1 MTPDIDDPPSGE
13 PASETGRRSPRR
25 RSRARQLSQAFNPFD
40 GVPPPVPVRQ
50 RPVLDEPVTPAQ
62 ERAMRNLW
70 WDGFFAESSET
81 IWLQYFALYALAFGA
96 ETWLIGLLSAVGG
109 LLAAASMWPGAHVAE
124 RSRRYKRIVL
134 LTGGGAGRVLFL
146 VLVAVP
152 WFASGETALGVLLA
166 VAMGRGFFGSVAM
179 PAWSA
184 FAAEFVPP
192 GLRGRYFASRNFA
205 RQVAGLVIAPL
216 AGLLIHR
223 VGGLEGW
230 QLAWA
235 LAFVLGAVA
244 TAFYARIPSEAAV
257 GVSSAPTPDPSN
269 EARPGALTDPNL
281 LWLTAT
287 MGLFHTSVMLAGPF
301 FSVYLVQKLEA
312 SVLWVGITAA
322 AVPIGGIVAQPL
334 IGQMNDRL
342 GAKWLLVTSGLL
354 LPLLPWFWMVVTEPW
369 HVIFINLAAGA
380 LWGAN
385 LLATFNLTLA
395 IAPAERRATYSAV
408 QQGAV
413 FVASAIGPL
422 IGGPLIGAAGYRTV
436 FFLSGFG
443 RFVATALL
451 AKTVQERVVGPR
463 SASSR

>member
-1 MTPDIDDPPSGE
+1 MTPDMTEPPSE
-13 PASETGRRSPRR
+13 ASPQRPRR
-25 RSRARQLSQAFNPFD
+25 REARGERRARQLSQALNPFD

-50 RPVLDEPVTPAQ
+50 RAVLDEPVTPAQ

-81 IWLQYFALYALAFGA
+81 IWLQYFSLYALAFGA
-96 ETWLIGLLSAVGG
+96 KTWLIGLLSAVGG

-124 RSRRYKRIVL
+124 RTRRYKRIVL
-134 LTGGGAGRVLFL
+134 LTGGSAGRLLFL
-146 VLVAVP
+146 GLVAVP
-152 WFASGETALGVLLA
+152 WFLSDEAALGALVA

-192 GLRGRYFASRNFA
+192 GLRGRYFGSRNFA
-205 RQVAGLVIAPL
+205 RQVAGLVVAPL

-244 TAFYARIPSEAAV
+244 TVFYARIPSEAAV
-257 GVSSAPTPDPSN
+257 GVREEPEP
-269 EARPGALTDPNL
+269 RPLSEPRAGPLRDPNL
-281 LWLTAT
+281 LWLTLAL
-287 MGLFHTSVMLAGPF
+287 GLFHTSVMLAGPF
-301 FSVYLVQKLEA
+301 FSVYLVTKLNA

-334 IGQMNDRL
+334 IGQINDRR

-354 LPLLPWFWMVVTEPW
+354 LPLLPWFWMIVTEPW

-395 IAPAERRATYSAV
+395 ISPPDRRAAYSAV

-413 FVASAIGPL
+413 FIASAVGPL
-422 IGGPLIGAAGYRTV
+422 IGGPLIGLAGYRTV
-436 FFLSGFG
+436 FFLSGLG
-443 RFVATALL
+443 RLIATALL
-451 AKTVQERVVGPR
+451 ARTVQERVAVAAPAP
-463 SASSR
+463 AS

>member
-1 MTPDIDDPPSGE
+1 
-13 PASETGRRSPRR
+13 
-25 RSRARQLSQAFNPFD
+25 
-40 GVPPPVPVRQ
+40 
-50 RPVLDEPVTPAQ
+50 
-62 ERAMRNLW
+62 MRNLW

-124 RSRRYKRIVL
+124 RTRRYKRIVL
-134 LTGGGAGRVLFL
+134 LTGGGAGRLLFL
-146 VLVAVP
+146 ALVAVP
-152 WFASGETALGVLLA
+152 WFASGESALGVLLA

-192 GLRGRYFASRNFA
+192 GLRGRYFGSRNFA
-205 RQVAGLVIAPL
+205 RQVAGLVVAPL

-257 GVSSAPTPDPSN
+257 GVAEVSTPGPANDP
-269 EARPGALTDPNL
+269 RPGALNDPNL

-301 FSVYLVQKLEA
+301 FSVYLVTKLDA
-312 SVLWVGITAA
+312 SVLWVGVTAA
-322 AVPIGGIVAQPL
+322 AVPIGGIIAQPL
-334 IGQMNDRL
+334 VGQINDRI
-342 GAKWLLVTSGLL
+342 GAKWLLVASGLL

-395 IAPAERRATYSAV
+395 IAPADRRATYSAV

-413 FVASAIGPL
+413 FIASAVGPL

-436 FFLSGFG
+436 FFLSGLG
-443 RFVATALL
+443 RLLATALL
-451 AKTVQERVVGPR
+451 ARTVQERVVGPR
-463 SASSR
+463 LASLR

>member
-1 MTPDIDDPPSGE
+1 MTPELGESSSG
-13 PASETGRRSPRR
+13 ASAPRGRRAGAGRGR
-25 RSRARQLSQAFNPFD
+25 GGRQLPQAFNPFD

-50 RPVLDEPVTPAQ
+50 KPALDEPVTPAQ

-96 ETWLIGLLSAVGG
+96 ETWLIGVLSAVGG

-124 RSRRYKRIVL
+124 RTRRYKRIVL
-134 LTGGGAGRVLFL
+134 LTGGSAGRLLFL

-152 WFASGETALGVLLA
+152 WFLSGEAALGALVA

-192 GLRGRYFASRNFA
+192 RLRGRYFASRNFA
-205 RQVAGLVIAPL
+205 RQVAGLLVAPL

-230 QLAWA
+230 QLAWT
-235 LAFVLGAVA
+235 LAFVLGGVA
-244 TAFYARIPSEAAV
+244 TIFYARIPSEAAA
-257 GVSSAPTPDPSN
+257 GVSEEPEPRPPGETR
-269 EARPGALTDPNL
+269 ARALRDPNL
-281 LWLTAT
+281 LWLTLAI
-287 MGLFHTSVMLAGPF
+287 GLFHTSVMLAGPF
-301 FSVYLVQKLEA
+301 FSVYLVTRLDA

-322 AVPIGGIVAQPL
+322 AVPVGGIVAQPL
-334 IGQMNDRL
+334 IGQINDRR
-342 GAKWLLVTSGLL
+342 GAKWLLVSSGLL
-354 LPLLPWFWMVVTEPW
+354 LPLLPWLWMIVTEPW
-369 HVIFINLAAGA
+369 HVIGINLAAGA

-395 IAPAERRATYSAV
+395 ISPPDRRATYSAV

-413 FVASAIGPL
+413 FLASAVGPL
-422 IGGPLIGAAGYRTV
+422 VGGPLIGVAGFRTV
-436 FFLSGFG
+436 FFLSGLG
-443 RFVATALL
+443 RLFATALL
-451 AKTVQERVVGPR
+451 ARTVQERVVAAPAPPR
-463 SASSR
+463 

>member
-1 MTPDIDDPPSGE
+1 MAPDVAETPSEEQGSE
-13 PASETGRRSPRR
+13 PARQRGRR
-25 RSRARQLSQAFNPFD
+25 RSRARQLSQALNPFD
-40 GVPPPVPVRQ
+40 GVPPPVPVRE

-109 LLAAASMWPGAHVAE
+109 LLAAASMWPGAHLAE
-124 RSRRYKRIVL
+124 RTRRYKRIVL
-134 LTGGGAGRVLFL
+134 LTGGGAGRLLFL

-152 WFASGETALGVLLA
+152 WLASGEKALGVLLA

-192 GLRGRYFASRNFA
+192 GLRGRYFGSRNFA
-205 RQVAGLVIAPL
+205 RQVAGLVVAPV
-216 AGLLIHR
+216 AGLLIQR

-257 GVSSAPTPDPSN
+257 AAESAPTSSAP
-269 EARPGALTDPNL
+269 ARPAALSDPNL

-301 FSVYLVQKLEA
+301 FSVYLVSKLDA
-312 SVLWVGITAA
+312 SVAWVGVTAA
-322 AVPIGGIVAQPL
+322 AVPVGGIVAQPL
-334 IGQMNDRL
+334 VGQMNDRL

-395 IAPAERRATYSAV
+395 IAPSDRRATYSAV

-413 FVASAIGPL
+413 FVASAVGPL

-436 FFLSGFG
+436 FFLSGLG
-443 RFVATALL
+443 RLVATALL
-451 AKTVQERVVGPR
+451 ARMVQERVVGPR
-463 SASSR
+463 PALAE

>member
-1 MTPDIDDPPSGE
+1 MTPDVAEPQPGG
-13 PASETGRRSPRR
+13 PASTSASRDTRR

-40 GVPPPVPVRQ
+40 GVPPPVPVRE
-50 RPVLDEPVTPAQ
+50 PVGLDEPLTPAQ

-124 RSRRYKRIVL
+124 RTRRYKRIVL
-134 LTGGGAGRVLFL
+134 LTGGSAGRLLFL
-146 VLVAVP
+146 VLVAIP
-152 WFASGETALGVLLA
+152 WVASGEAALGALVA

-179 PAWSA
+179 PAWNA

-192 GLRGRYFASRNFA
+192 RLRGRYFGSRNFA
-205 RQVAGLVIAPL
+205 RQVAGLVVAPL
-216 AGLLIHR
+216 AGLLIQR

-257 GVSSAPTPDPSN
+257 GVSQEPPPRPESA
-269 EARPGALTDPNL
+269 ARAGALSDPNL
-281 LWLTAT
+281 LWLTLA

-301 FSVYLVQKLEA
+301 FSVYLVTQLEA
-312 SVLWVGITAA
+312 SVVWVGITAA
-322 AVPIGGIVAQPL
+322 AVPVGGIIAQPL
-334 IGQMNDRL
+334 VGQLNDRL

-354 LPLLPWFWMVVTEPW
+354 LPLLPWFWMAVTEPW

-395 IAPAERRATYSAV
+395 IAPPERRATYSAV

-413 FVASAIGPL
+413 FIASAVGPL
-422 IGGPLIGAAGYRTV
+422 IGGPLIGTAGYRTV
-436 FFLSGFG
+436 FFLSGLG
-443 RFVATALL
+443 RLVATALL
-451 AKTVQERVVGPR
+451 ARTVQERVVGPR
-463 SASSR
+463 SATAG